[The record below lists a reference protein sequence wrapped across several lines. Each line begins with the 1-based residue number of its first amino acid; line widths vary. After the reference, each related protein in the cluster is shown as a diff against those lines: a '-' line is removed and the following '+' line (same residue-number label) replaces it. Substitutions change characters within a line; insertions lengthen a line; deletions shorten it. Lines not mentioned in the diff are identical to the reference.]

1 MTMWYS
7 PAADSSDIN
16 ESRISWQLEY
26 KALDEWGLDFV
37 HLLAGGGGE
46 AALTGSPLGPCL
58 YPFITGGYKK
68 KK

>member
-1 MTMWYS
+1 MWYS

-37 HLLAGGGGE
+37 HLLGGGGGKLHLQGLLWGLAYIRLLQE
-46 AALTGSPLGPCL
+46 AT
-58 YPFITGGYKK
+58 KK
-68 KK
+68 RNSN